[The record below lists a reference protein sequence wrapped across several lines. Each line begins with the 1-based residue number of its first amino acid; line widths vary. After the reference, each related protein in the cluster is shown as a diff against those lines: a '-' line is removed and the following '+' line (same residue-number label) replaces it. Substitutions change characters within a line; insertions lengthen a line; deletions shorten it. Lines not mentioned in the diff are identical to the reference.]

1 MKIKETLAKLN
12 IFSQNSN
19 SGLLGSLKKIFEKP
33 AQDHSGSEDADDNN
47 FQESEDQNDNKIMV
61 TEEEEKEASNADD
74 TTNLE
79 DIADETEAPANE
91 IKTRTMSF
99 SKLKD
104 ILDTPTF
111 NYESLIEQGKEYIS
125 FPELFKLT
133 KITEESAN
141 VNRLAEFIQHK
152 EIRLLSDKEKQNQI
166 KAIQIYNK
174 INIED
179 LCLDALKKDQAL
191 DSYEVFI
198 VNRTKR
204 AVKELESEI
213 TVLKQE
219 LQNKDIKESEAQSK
233 QALIQTKERTIAEG
247 RNSCNKWLQEKTA
260 MELSLAEVC
269 RLLGKGNNMTIGLVT
284 EGKEGRSQIKNTKA

>member
-233 QALIQTKERTIAEG
+233 QALIQTKERTISER

>member
-152 EIRLLSDKEKQNQI
+152 EIRFLSDKEKQNQI

-233 QALIQTKERTIAEG
+233 QALIQTKERTIAER

>member
-233 QALIQTKERTIAEG
+233 QALIQTKERTIAER